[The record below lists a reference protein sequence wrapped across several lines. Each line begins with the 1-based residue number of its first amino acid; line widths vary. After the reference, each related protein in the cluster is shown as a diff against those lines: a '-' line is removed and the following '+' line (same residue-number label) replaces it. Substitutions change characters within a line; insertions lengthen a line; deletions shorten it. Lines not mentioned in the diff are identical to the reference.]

1 MKTDEIAPGMK
12 VEATQGDLG
21 EQDVSSAQVTE
32 VQQNQ
37 EGKVETL
44 KVSKG
49 TLFRKQLNVPVDR
62 VEAVDPAADSNGSS
76 GKVIID
82 AREEELEA
90 LKKAGPQ
97 TLSPERESA
106 QDSLL
111 DQVEQQVP
119 TAEGMREMER
129 NISATR
135 PRSTF
140 WRVIG
145 PGFLAGTS
153 GNDPSAVTAYAVRWS

>member
-1 MKTDEIAPGMK
+1 M
-12 VEATQGDLG
+12 
-21 EQDVSSAQVTE
+21 
-32 VQQNQ
+32 
-37 EGKVETL
+37 
-44 KVSKG
+44 
-49 TLFRKQLNVPVDR
+49 
-62 VEAVDPAADSNGSS
+62 DPAADSNGSS

-153 GNDPSAVTAYAVRWS
+153 GNDPSAVTAYAVDGANAGRAIASKFSSGL